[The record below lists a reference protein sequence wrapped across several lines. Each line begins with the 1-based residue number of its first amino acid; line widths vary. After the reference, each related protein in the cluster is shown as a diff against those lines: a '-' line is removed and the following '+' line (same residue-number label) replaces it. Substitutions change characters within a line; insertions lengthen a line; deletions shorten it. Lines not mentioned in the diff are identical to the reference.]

1 MCGGK
6 WISEIDLKLK
16 NKKIGAKKCIRWHL
30 GRVEMPPRSIQTKSF
45 FRKKVAF

>member
-6 WISEIDLKLK
+6 WISEIDSALK
-16 NKKIGAKKCIRWHL
+16 NKKIGAKKRIRWHFDC
-30 GRVEMPPRSIQTKSF
+30 VEMPPRSIQTKSF